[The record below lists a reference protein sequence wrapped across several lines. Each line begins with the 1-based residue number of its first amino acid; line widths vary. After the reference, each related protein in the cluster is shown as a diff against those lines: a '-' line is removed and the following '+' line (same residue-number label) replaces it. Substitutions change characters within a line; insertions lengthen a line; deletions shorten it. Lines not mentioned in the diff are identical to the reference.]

1 MNNTLVEKTSNLLS
15 ELPEEDLNLVY
26 ELVKKLVRS
35 WDPDFTK
42 LNPEE
47 KERVDRSDEEMKAGI
62 YYTEDE
68 VWD

>member
-42 LNPEE
+42 LTPEE
-47 KERVDRSDEEMKAGI
+47 KERVDRSDAEMKAGI

>member
-15 ELPEEDLNLVY
+15 EL
-26 ELVKKLVRS
+26 
-35 WDPDFTK
+35 
-42 LNPEE
+42 PEE